1 MLAMKPKRRGTVAMK
16 KQVGVRLSDALLA
29 EISQAAAE
37 DKRKLS
43 DWIRLAL
50 EDVLAARKGK
60 GGKHA

>member
-1 MLAMKPKRRGTVAMK
+1 MK